1 MSDAARDE
9 ELMASAAAWVLNALP
24 DDEAA
29 AFEAELA
36 TNAELREEVERLRPV
51 ADLIA
56 LAAPS
61 AEPPP
66 GLQSRIMAIVERE
79 ADLLSAAGPEADR
92 VATPAA
98 AEPAR
103 AGWLRRVFARPL
115 IPVLTACVVAVAIG
129 LGVGIGISGGGSGDV
144 DHPVTFVGNAAASGE
159 LVTHGDSSELKL
171 TGLKSPGPGHVYQA
185 WVMKGGKVT
194 PDNVFTVNR
203 SGQGS
208 VALRSDLDGAK
219 QVLISVEP
227 EGGSQQPTTTPIAS
241 TTLS

>member
-1 MSDAARDE
+1 MSDTARNE

-36 TNAELREEVERLRPV
+36 ENADLRDEVARLRPV
-51 ADLIA
+51 ADLLA

-61 AEPPP
+61 QEPPP
-66 GLQSRIMAIVERE
+66 GLQGRIMAIVDRE

-92 VATPAA
+92 VVTAPKPKR
-98 AEPAR
+98 ES
-103 AGWLRRVFARPL
+103 WLRRVIARPL
-115 IPVLTACVVAVAIG
+115 IPALATGALAI
-129 LGVGIGISGGGSGDV
+129 GIGIGIVASTGGGTNDV
-144 DHPVTFVGNAAASGE
+144 SHPVTFTPQLQANGN
-159 LVTHGDSSELKL
+159 LVTHDGSGEMKL
-171 TGLKSPGPGHVYQA
+171 TGLKSAGAGHVYQV
-185 WVMKGGKVT
+185 WVMKADGKVS
-194 PDNVFTVNR
+194 PDNVFTVNS

-208 VALRSDLDGAK
+208 VALRTDLDGAK

-227 EGGSQQPTTTPIAS
+227 DGGSQQPTTTPIAS